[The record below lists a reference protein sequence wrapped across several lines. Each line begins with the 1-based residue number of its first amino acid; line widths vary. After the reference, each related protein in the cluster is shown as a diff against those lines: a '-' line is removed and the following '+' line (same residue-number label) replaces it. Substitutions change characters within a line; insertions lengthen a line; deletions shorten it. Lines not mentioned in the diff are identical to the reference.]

1 MPAQPRPKTRPWVS
15 HRCQAILIV
24 ALFGLTV
31 AGSILAGTA
40 QTRAM
45 SAVDPAAP
53 EPTVSP
59 LRTDNP
65 RDLYST
71 FLRLSDEMED
81 ALLAYTARHTLAGA
95 KRLALLSDQMVA
107 LIDLD
112 SVPSVSR
119 REVGIETATYLMD
132 IFGRIDPPD
141 PASVPDQDGLEREG
155 TETHRIAGTPL
166 RIVRIAEGDREGEYL
181 FSASTVQAAPRFLRG
196 LMDRPLRTRLDI
208 ESYSAF
214 SPQLTGPL
222 IPAAMVR
229 GMPGPLKGLWLG
241 TPVWKIL
248 AIGVLAAVLVV
259 GIALLQR
266 ILQSRAPRSPL
277 GAVTL
282 RAILPLAILAAVTI
296 ALPYVSHQINLSGAF
311 AEIIEKGE
319 TVVAHAAY
327 AWLFWLVVRMLF
339 EWVILSPRIPD
350 QSLDAN
356 LLRLVSGVIGIIGAA
371 VILAFGGQAIGLPIL
386 SILAGL
392 GIGGLA
398 VALALRPTLENL
410 VGGVMLYF
418 DRPVRVGDFCSF
430 GDQKGTV
437 EGIGIRSTKLRALDR
452 TLISVPN
459 AQFADMQII
468 NWAECDQM
476 LINETIGV
484 RYETEPDQLRYLLAR
499 LREML
504 HSHPR
509 IDSDTV
515 RVRFA
520 GYGSSTLDI
529 NIRVYAE
536 TREWNDFFAIRED
549 VFLRIYDIVT
559 DSGTGFAFPSQT
571 LYMARDDGLDAAR
584 GDAAKATVDR
594 WRKEGKLPFPRLPRD
609 AIERLEGTLDYPPTG
624 SPETAGEDPQDAIG
638 AERLSRASDGPDTE
652 EDPDAALPVDE
663 QRKR

>member
-1 MPAQPRPKTRPWVS
+1 MPVQTRLDARHAVS
-15 HRCQAILIV
+15 RRCQIILII
-24 ALFGLTV
+24 ALLGLPVTGLT
-31 AGSILAGTA
+31 LAGTTPA
-40 QTRAM
+40 REI
-45 SAVDPAAP
+45 SAVVPAAS
-53 EPTVSP
+53 ERAVSP
-59 LRTDNP
+59 LRTDSP

-71 FLRLSDEMED
+71 FLRLSDEMEA
-81 ALLAYTARHTLAGA
+81 ALLAYTTRPTLAGA
-95 KRLALLSDQMVA
+95 QRLALLSDQMVA
-107 LIDLD
+107 LTDLS
-112 SVPSVSR
+112 SVSIASR
-119 REVGIETATYLMD
+119 REVGIATATYLMD
-132 IFGRIDPPD
+132 IFGRIELPD
-141 PASVPDQDGLEREG
+141 PESVPDVAALEREG
-155 TETHRIAGTPL
+155 TESHRIAGTPL
-166 RIVRIAEGDREGEYL
+166 RIARMSEGDRAGEYL

-208 ESYSAF
+208 QSYSAF

-222 IPAAMVR
+222 IPAAIVQ
-229 GMPGPLKGLWLG
+229 GMPRPLKELWLG
-241 TPVWKIL
+241 TPIWK
-248 AIGVLAAVLVV
+248 VLAMGVFAAFLAL

-266 ILQSRAPRSPL
+266 IVQARTRRSQI

-282 RAILPLAILAAVTI
+282 RAILPLAILGAVTI
-296 ALPYVSHQINLSGAF
+296 ALPYVSHQINISGTF
-311 AEIIEKGE
+311 AEIMEKGE

-339 EWVILSPRIPD
+339 EWVILSPSIPD

-410 VGGVMLYF
+410 VGGVMLYI

-520 GYGSSTLDI
+520 GYGSSALNID
-529 NIRVYAE
+529 IRVYAE

-559 DSGTGFAFPSQT
+559 AAGTGFAFPSQT
-571 LYMARDDGLDAAR
+571 LYMARDGGMDAER

-609 AIERLEGTLDYPPTG
+609 AIERLEGTLDYPPKG

-638 AERLSRASDGPDTE
+638 AERLSLGSDMPSA
-652 EDPDAALPVDE
+652 EDAGTAPSGDE
-663 QRKR
+663 RTKT

>member
-1 MPAQPRPKTRPWVS
+1 MAVETRLHTQLEARLRW
-15 HRCQAILIV
+15 RRILLIAFIAMT
-24 ALFGLTV
+24 ALVLP
-31 AGSILAGTA
+31 LAGTA
-40 QTRAM
+40 QAQESTE
-45 SAVDPAAP
+45 VVPAAAQS
-53 EPTVSP
+53 TATP
-59 LRTDNP
+59 LRTDSP
-65 RDLYST
+65 RDLYAT

-81 ALLAYTARHTLAGA
+81 ALLAYTTQPTLAGA
-95 KRLALLSDQMVA
+95 QRLSLLSDQMVA
-107 LIDLD
+107 LTDLG
-112 SVPSVSR
+112 SVSNASR
-119 REVGIETATYLMD
+119 REVGIATATYLMD

-141 PASVPDQDGLEREG
+141 PQSVPDEADLEREG
-155 TETHRIAGTPL
+155 TDSHRLAGTPL
-166 RIVRIAEGDREGEYL
+166 RIVRISEGDREGEYL
-181 FSASTVQAAPRFLRG
+181 FSGSTVQAAPRFLRG
-196 LMDRPLRTRLDI
+196 LMDQPLRTRLDI

-222 IPAAMVR
+222 VPAAVVR
-229 GMPGPLKGLWLG
+229 GMPQPLKELWLG
-241 TPVWKIL
+241 TPIWKVL
-248 AIGVLAAVLVV
+248 AIGAFVAVVVLL
-259 GIALLQR
+259 IALLQR
-266 ILQSRAPRSPL
+266 MLQAHEPRSHI
-277 GAVTL
+277 GGVTL
-282 RAILPLAILAAVTI
+282 RALLPLAILAVVTI
-296 ALPYVSHQINLSGAF
+296 ALPWASHQINISGAF
-311 AEIIEKGE
+311 AEIIEKGQ
-319 TVVAHAAY
+319 TVLAHAAY
-327 AWLFWLVVRMLF
+327 AWLFWLGVRMLF

-410 VGGVMLYF
+410 VGGVMLYI

-484 RYETEPDQLRYLLAR
+484 RYETVPDQLRYLLAR

-515 RVRFA
+515 RVRFC
-520 GYGSSTLDI
+520 GYGSSSLDI
-529 NIRVYAE
+529 QIRVYAE

-559 DSGTGFAFPSQT
+559 EAGTGFAFPSQT
-571 LYMARDDGLDAAR
+571 LYMARDDGLDPERA
-584 GDAAKATVDR
+584 DAAKASVDQ
-594 WRKEGKLPFPRLPRD
+594 WRKEGRLPFPRMPRD
-609 AIERLEGTLDYPPTG
+609 QIERLEGTLDYPPKG
-624 SPETAGEDPQDAIG
+624 SPETAGEDPEDAIG
-638 AERLSRASDGPDTE
+638 AERLSRDSDMPAGE
-652 EDPDAALPVDE
+652 GSDAAANADE
-663 QRKR
+663 RKHT